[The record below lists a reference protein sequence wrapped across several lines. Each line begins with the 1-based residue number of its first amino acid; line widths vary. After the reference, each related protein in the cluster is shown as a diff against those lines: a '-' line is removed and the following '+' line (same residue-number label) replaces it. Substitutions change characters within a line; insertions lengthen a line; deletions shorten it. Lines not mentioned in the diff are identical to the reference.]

1 MFKKTALFWKGG
13 IPKLEPVDI
22 WIFCSYLPLNVSL
35 MVANNSVYVMS
46 WPLWLTCNVDADY
59 SNHEHG
65 IDDEDGGDDNDGGDG
80 GGLQLRVRH
89 THFGSLV
96 MYGIVVAD
104 GYNQEVWLWW

>member
-1 MFKKTALFWKGG
+1 MFISVGKPEEMWIKEENFSNKSQ
-13 IPKLEPVDI
+13 PVDI

-59 SNHEHG
+59 CNHEHG

-89 THFGSLV
+89 V
-96 MYGIVVAD
+96 MPT
-104 GYNQEVWLWW
+104 LSHL